1 MLHTKIT
8 LDDLCTDL
16 YGFHSLLMMIATV
29 SVTGTL
35 REGIQTAV

>member
-16 YGFHSLLMMIATV
+16 YGFAIHY
-29 SVTGTL
+29 
-35 REGIQTAV
+35 